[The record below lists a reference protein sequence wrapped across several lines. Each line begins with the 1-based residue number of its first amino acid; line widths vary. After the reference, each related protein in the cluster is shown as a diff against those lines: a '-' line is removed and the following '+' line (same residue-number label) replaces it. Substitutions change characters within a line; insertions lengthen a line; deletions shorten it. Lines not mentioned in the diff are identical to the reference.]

1 MEEPV
6 IAGKQ
11 PIAVD
16 VVAGKNYFWCA
27 CGKSATQPF
36 CDGAHKGGSFTPV
49 AYKADADR
57 KVFFCAC
64 KKTSKAPMCDGSHN
78 KL

>member
-36 CDGAHKGGSFTPV
+36 CDGAHKGSGFAPV
-49 AYKADADR
+49 PYKAEADR

-64 KKTSKAPMCDGSHN
+64 KKTSKAPMCDGTHS